1 MWSDEGTPTSDANC
15 DRHVGVSEKWYKR
28 VLMSHLPNWD
38 SMAPILKQQEEAL
51 PKPYSSCGPFPQS
64 SRGAQWRDHQRHKSC
79 VAKAGLSSKSYT
91 ELLLKQPFFS
101 SPVPETFLSVFP
113 LTLNFPSEQ
122 RCPHC
127 AYSPHP
133 QPHSRA
139 CLKLCQIGRG
149 SARLQGS
156 VPAHPRESK
165 TNRAGRSWEQKDAKQ
180 SWCCIALILLLFWM
194 RTFAA

>member
-1 MWSDEGTPTSDANC
+1 
-15 DRHVGVSEKWYKR
+15 
-28 VLMSHLPNWD
+28 
-38 SMAPILKQQEEAL
+38 MAPILKQQEEAL
-51 PKPYSSCGPFPQS
+51 PKPYSSCGPSTQS
-64 SRGAQWRDHQRHKSC
+64 SRGAQRRDHQGHKPC

-101 SPVPETFLSVFP
+101 SPVPETFLSGCS

-122 RCPHC
+122 TCPHC

-149 SARLQGS
+149 SACLQGG
-156 VPAHPRESK
+156 VPAYPRESK
-165 TNRAGRSWEQKDAKQ
+165 TNRAGRSWEQREAKQ
-180 SWCCIALILLLFWM
+180 SWCCIALILLLC
-194 RTFAA
+194 